1 MRMKIV
7 VIDGQGG
14 GIGRALVSGI
24 KANVPD
30 AVVTAVGTNTAAT
43 IAMQKAGADKAATG
57 ENAVAVAARDAEYI
71 IGPVGIVVADALL
84 GEVTPKMAQAVGSSN
99 AKKLLVPVNMC
110 DTIVVGVPD
119 LNVSALVSQ
128 TIRRIMQER

>member
-24 KANVPD
+24 KANVSD

-57 ENAVAVAARDAEYI
+57 ENAVVVAARDAEYI

-119 LNVSALVSQ
+119 LNVSTLVSQ
-128 TIRRIMQER
+128 TIQRIMQER